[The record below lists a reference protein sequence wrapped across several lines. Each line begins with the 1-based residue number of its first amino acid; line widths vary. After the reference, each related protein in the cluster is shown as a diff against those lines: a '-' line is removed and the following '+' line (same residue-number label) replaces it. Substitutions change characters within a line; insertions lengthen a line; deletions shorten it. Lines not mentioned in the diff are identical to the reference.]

1 MSLPAFML
9 DAGEAVQDSLP
20 STDHGQPPGVD
31 KPAPPS
37 FVAGVFTDMPAEAY
51 FAIEA
56 MSQSGAKE
64 MLRSPLHFR
73 FQRDNPTKPT
83 PAMQFGTAVHTG
95 ILEPEKFDAAVVA
108 IPACDRRTKDGKAT
122 FAAFMATAVG
132 KIALPQAD
140 FDRCRR
146 TIDAVHR
153 HPAARRLLEGGER
166 ELSLFWIDAKYRVP
180 CKCRLDL
187 RNFGGIVDVKTT
199 QDASR
204 DGWGCTVA
212 SYGYHIQGGHYFSG
226 CEHVFDA
233 TPEFFVHIAVESE
246 APHGVACYELQGDSI
261 LAGGAAMNLALER
274 YRDSLASGY
283 FAGYP
288 DTINAIRLPRW
299 AARVD
304 RY

>member
-37 FVAGVFTDMPAEAY
+37 FVAGVFRDMPAEAY

-73 FQRDNPTKPT
+73 FQRDNPTEPT

-95 ILEPEKFDAAVVA
+95 ILEPAKFDASVVA

-153 HPAARRLLEGGER
+153 HPMAR
-166 ELSLFWIDAKYRVP
+166 ELLAGAEVETSLFWIDNRYKVP
-180 CKCRLDL
+180 CKARVDA
-187 RNFGGIVDVKTT
+187 RNHGGLVDVKTT
-199 QDASR
+199 QDASPQAWPR
-204 DGWGCTVA
+204 TVA
-212 SYGYHIQGGHYFSG
+212 AWGYEIQGAHYFSG
-226 CEHVFDA
+226 CEHLLDA
-233 TPEFFVHIAVESE
+233 TPAFFVHIAVESE
-246 APHGVACYELQGDSI
+246 PPHGVACYALQGDAI
-261 LAGGAAMNLALER
+261 GVGGARMNLALER
-274 YRDSLASGY
+274 YAKAQESGFWPAY
-283 FAGYP
+283 S
-288 DTINAIRLPRW
+288 DRIEAIRLPRW
-299 AARVD
+299 ATRLD
-304 RY
+304 P